1 MRCAKLIGSRD
12 IVPGWGVG
20 ANSPHSF
27 FARTQTVNS
36 TDAKTFYPH
45 GLRPWDGKWEETGGD
60 HARFAERDPR
70 REKAV
75 GLHPTTRWG
84 RKAPDPFSL
93 AHRMDDTAQ
102 PGQLPFVFTWS
113 Q

>member
-1 MRCAKLIGSRD
+1 MGLNSCNC
-12 IVPGWGVG
+12 PGYE
-20 ANSPHSF
+20 

-70 REKAV
+70 LENKSSR
-75 GLHPTTRWG
+75 
-84 RKAPDPFSL
+84 APPYNKL
-93 AHRMDDTAQ
+93 G
-102 PGQLPFVFTWS
+102 P
-113 Q
+113 